1 MSINFF
7 QIGRWTWYY
16 ILTAELT
23 SPYSMSPTEL
33 PPSHSTFPATS
44 FPKSIAFQYTLD
56 KKVTDMADIGSDMK
70 LEVAE
75 CGKSDFQYWVIAPH
89 FPNGLALLGELDKV
103 TTVSEARFGPPVIIG
118 DEVSMAVN
126 GVPTENVSVTFYDV
140 NKKTTMNVACTIS
153 DSGTN
158 QVRASS
164 SGISCA

>member
-1 MSINFF
+1 
-7 QIGRWTWYY
+7 
-16 ILTAELT
+16 
-23 SPYSMSPTEL
+23 
-33 PPSHSTFPATS
+33 
-44 FPKSIAFQYTLD
+44 
-56 KKVTDMADIGSDMK
+56 MADFGSDMK
-70 LEVAE
+70 LKVAE
-75 CGKSDFQYWVIAPH
+75 CGKSDFQYWVIAPY

-103 TTVSEARFGPPVIIG
+103 TTVSEARFGPPVISG